1 MAMNGI
7 NLPLA
12 FNGQEEIWRR
22 VPVDNS
28 LIQIFSLEI
37 SIINLFMSFLR
48 FTRKWDSLRMSL
60 ENTLVD
66 RPSWPGKQA
75 SNISE
80 PILLAS
86 SYMNFV

>member
-1 MAMNGI
+1 MQRLFSLQRFRYYQNVCTVSYSFVWWDWERWEREIDWMAMNGI

-37 SIINLFMSFLR
+37 SILNFS
-48 FTRKWDSLRMSL
+48 
-60 ENTLVD
+60 
-66 RPSWPGKQA
+66 
-75 SNISE
+75 
-80 PILLAS
+80 
-86 SYMNFV
+86 MNF